1 MTSNAKLVSAPLNI
15 EDMDNDLESKTV
27 YIFDYSKSELQGLDF
42 LNYIKNTNVIA
53 DIFIPIN
60 VPEYTKI
67 TILEAYMNSVTFYH
81 IASLNLTILNL
92 IYIFKNSSKR
102 TFYSIFTE
110 EESLRFIES
119 HKDILNEWIKIYDS
133 LFAFMLI
140 LSTMDKNDI
149 LNIHKIR
156 SHYDDSKM
164 NKINNISPNVMSL
177 LLDDAF
183 YYYYQDGIDR
193 NNVFYYPK
201 YFEENLYDNKPLQ
214 AILFNDVN
222 FIIKILF
229 DLVHSE
235 QFNDFVKNTL
245 K

>member
-1 MTSNAKLVSAPLNI
+1 
-15 EDMDNDLESKTV
+15 
-27 YIFDYSKSELQGLDF
+27 
-42 LNYIKNTNVIA
+42 
-53 DIFIPIN
+53 
-60 VPEYTKI
+60 
-67 TILEAYMNSVTFYH
+67 MNSATFYH

-119 HKDILNEWIKIYDS
+119 HNDILNEWIKIYDS

-140 LSTMDKNDI
+140 LSTMDKNDV

-156 SHYDDSKM
+156 SRYDDSKM

-214 AILFNDVN
+214 AILFNDAN